1 MQIKIAK
8 LHQYPAEIPTG
19 IAVGFHVTFDNDRT
33 IYIDTIVPLNLTEDE
48 AVAAAWENVKA
59 SVESQKETIGVLPKL
74 VGSVFTP
81 PVVAEEAIEVVEEAI
96 EEVLEEVIEE
106 TQEVVEEVIEETQE
120 VLEEAIEETQEVLEE
135 AIEETQEET
144 QEEVLEET
152 QEEVLEEEEEVQ
164 PE

>member
-96 EEVLEEVIEE
+96 EE
-106 TQEVVEEVIEETQE
+106 TQEVVEEV
-120 VLEEAIEETQEVLEE
+120 V
-135 AIEETQEET
+135 
-144 QEEVLEET
+144 EEVLEET
-152 QEEVLEEEEEVQ
+152 QEEVLEEEVLEEEEVQ

>member
-96 EEVLEEVIEE
+96 EEVLEEAIEE
-106 TQEVVEEVIEETQE
+106 TQEVVEE
-120 VLEEAIEETQEVLEE
+120 
-135 AIEETQEET
+135 TQEEVV
-144 QEEVLEET
+144 EEVLEET

>member
-19 IAVGFHVTFDNDRT
+19 IAVGFYVTFDNDRT

-81 PVVAEEAIEVVEEAI
+81 PVVAAEEAIEVVEEAI
-96 EEVLEEVIEE
+96 EEVLEEVLEETQEEAIEE
-106 TQEVVEEVIEETQE
+106 TQEVVEE
-120 VLEEAIEETQEVLEE
+120 
-135 AIEETQEET
+135 AIEETQEE
-144 QEEVLEET
+144 ET
-152 QEEVLEEEEEVQ
+152 QEVVEEEEVQ

>member
-96 EEVLEEVIEE
+96 EE
-106 TQEVVEEVIEETQE
+106 TQEVV
-120 VLEEAIEETQEVLEE
+120 
-135 AIEETQEET
+135 
-144 QEEVLEET
+144 EEVLEET
-152 QEEVLEEEEEVQ
+152 QEEVLEEEVLEEEEEVQ